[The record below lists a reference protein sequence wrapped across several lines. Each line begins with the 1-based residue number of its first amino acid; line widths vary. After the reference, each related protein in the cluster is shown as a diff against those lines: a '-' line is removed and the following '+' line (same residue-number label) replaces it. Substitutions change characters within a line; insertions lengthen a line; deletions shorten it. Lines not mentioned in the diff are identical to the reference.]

1 MPATPPGRPSLFTP
15 SQLTLYRDCP
25 ERYRLAKVE
34 RRRVAEPFSA
44 PLARGMALH
53 AVLADC
59 LEAVRRG
66 APRPDD
72 LAARA
77 AAALPAGDYPDERAW
92 REDAAAVARQAAHGL
107 AHLTPGLRVLA
118 VEAFHRWTYG
128 GDALTPAFT
137 LGARADAILAGTDAD
152 GRAYLEVVDWKT
164 GAGRGVDLLQEVAL
178 RIVTRHALGDAYAYI
193 INTTVFVAHGTSSAI
208 VREDAICRDVFR
220 EIKGLVTAIARD
232 RLFPPRPSERC
243 PFCPYFGDGCI
254 LDRPIAPGEDATAAW
269 LGEGAR

>member
-1 MPATPPGRPSLFTP
+1 MPPTSPDRPSLFTP
-15 SQLTLYRDCP
+15 SQLSLYRDCP
-25 ERYRLAKVE
+25 ERYRLAKIE
-34 RRRVAEPFSA
+34 RRRVEEPFSA
-44 PLARGMALH
+44 PLARGKALH

-59 LEAVRRG
+59 LERVRRG
-66 APRPDD
+66 DPRPDD

-77 AAALPAGDYPDERAW
+77 AAALPHDGYPDRRAW
-92 REDAAAVARQAAHGL
+92 AEDAAAVARQATHGL
-107 AHLTPGLRVLA
+107 THLPPGMRVLA
-118 VEAFHRWTYG
+118 VEAFHRWTYR

-178 RIVTRHALGDAYAYI
+178 RIVARHALGDAYAYI
-193 INTTVFVAHGTSSAI
+193 VNTTVFVAHGARSAV

-254 LDRPIAPGEDATAAW
+254 LDQPSPPGEDTTAAW
-269 LGEGAR
+269 LGEEAP

>member
-1 MPATPPGRPSLFTP
+1 MSATPPGRPSLFTP

-34 RRRVAEPFSA
+34 RRRVEEPFSA
-44 PLARGMALH
+44 PLARGKALH
-53 AVLADC
+53 TVLANC
-59 LEAVRRG
+59 LEAARRG
-66 APRPDD
+66 DPRPDD

-77 AAALPAGDYPDERAW
+77 AAALPVDGYPDERAW

-152 GRAYLEVVDWKT
+152 GRDYLEVVDWKT

-178 RIVTRHALGDAYAYI
+178 RIVARHALGDAYAYI
-193 INTTVFVAHGTSSAI
+193 VNTTVFVAHGATHAI
-208 VREDAICRDVFR
+208 VRDDETCRRTWR
-220 EIKGLVTAIARD
+220 EVKGLVTAIARD
-232 RLFPPRPSERC
+232 RLFPPHPSGGC
-243 PFCPYFGDGCI
+243 PYCPYFGDGCI
-254 LDRPIAPGEDATAAW
+254 LDRPIAPKDDMVAIW
-269 LGEGAR
+269 LDDEME

>member
-1 MPATPPGRPSLFTP
+1 MPPIPPTRPSLFTP

-34 RRRVAEPFSA
+34 RRRVEEPFSA
-44 PLARGMALH
+44 PLARGKALH
-53 AVLADC
+53 AVLAGC
-59 LEAVRRG
+59 LEAARRG
-66 APRPDD
+66 DPRPDD

-92 REDAAAVARQAAHGL
+92 REDAAGVARQAAHGL
-107 AHLTPGLRVLA
+107 TRLTPGMRVLA
-118 VEAFHRWTYG
+118 VEAFHRWTYK

-178 RIVTRHALGDAYAYI
+178 RIVTRHALGGDYAYI
-193 INTTVFVAHGTSSAI
+193 VNTTVFVAHGACSAV

-254 LDRPIAPGEDATAAW
+254 LDRSHAPGEDATAAW
-269 LGEGAR
+269 LDEGAP